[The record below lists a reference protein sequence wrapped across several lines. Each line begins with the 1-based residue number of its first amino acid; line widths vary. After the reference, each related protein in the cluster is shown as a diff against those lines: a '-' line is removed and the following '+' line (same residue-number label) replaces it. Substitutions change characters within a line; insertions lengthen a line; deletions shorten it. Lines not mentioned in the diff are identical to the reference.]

1 MRLGRLLALAG
12 STAMLEAEPVN
23 WNMSIRMQNNSKIR
37 RKPNIRISRSDY
49 ARLSALANTV
59 AARNPE
65 MVDELLAELERARIV
80 ADGWVSAGTV
90 RMGSTVTFK
99 PDTGDRKTVMLV
111 YPGDADISEGKV
123 SILTPIGTALIG
135 LSAGQSIMWT
145 ARDGRRHELLVLGVN
160 HPATEG
166 DGADDP
172 AAASPATA
180 ASL

>member
-1 MRLGRLLALAG
+1 
-12 STAMLEAEPVN
+12 
-23 WNMSIRMQNNSKIR
+23 MQHNTKTR
-37 RKPNIRISRSDY
+37 RKPNIRISQSDHE
-49 ARLSALANTV
+49 RLSALARTV

-65 MVDELLAELERARIV
+65 ASDELIAELERARVI

-99 PDTGDRKTVMLV
+99 PDTGDRKTVTLV

-160 HPATEG
+160 RPAPEG
-166 DGADDP
+166 DGADRLAP
-172 AAASPATA
+172 VSPATA